1 MKLII
6 GNKNYSSWSLRAW
19 LLMRHFD
26 VDFSEQYIRLFSDKM
41 MEQMTG
47 LCPNYKV
54 PVLIGEN
61 KNALAHTKAL
71 KIWDSLAICEYVNE
85 KYLDD
90 KAWPENIEQR
100 AIARSMCAEMHAGFF
115 NFRQELPMNCRR
127 TPATIVYSLET
138 QQEINRIISL
148 LQECLLTRAQK
159 GEGFLFGKFSI
170 ADAYYM
176 PVVSRFTSYQ
186 IVVPDDIK
194 QYMELMLTL
203 PAYQQWKALAE
214 QEVEVIES
222 GEV

>member
-19 LLMRHFD
+19 LLMRQFD
-26 VDFSEQYIRLFSDKM
+26 VEFSQQYIRLFANDMVK
-41 MEQMTG
+41 QMTG

-54 PVLIGEN
+54 PVLIDSREAELGN
-61 KNALAHTKAL
+61 SATIT
-71 KIWDSLAICEYVNE
+71 IWDSLAICEYVNE
-85 KYLDD
+85 EYLDG
-90 KAWPENIEQR
+90 KAWPSNIKQR
-100 AIARSMCAEMHAGFF
+100 AIARSICAEMHAGFF
-115 NFRQELPMNCRR
+115 NLRQELPMNCRR
-127 TPATIVYSLET
+127 PPATIAYSSET

-148 LQECLLTRAQK
+148 LQECLQARSK
-159 GEGFLFGKFSI
+159 NNDGFLFGKFSI

-176 PVVSRFTSYQ
+176 PVISRFISYK
-186 IVVPDDIK
+186 ITLPDDIK

-203 PAYQQWKALAE
+203 PAYRQWKALAE

>member
-19 LLMRHFD
+19 LLMRQFN
-26 VDFSEQYIRLFSDKM
+26 VDFSQQYIRLFTNDM
-41 MEQMTG
+41 IENMTG

-54 PVLIGEN
+54 PVLIDN
-61 KNALAHTKAL
+61 RKNELGHCSVI

-85 KYLDD
+85 QYLDG
-90 KAWPENIEQR
+90 KAWPKCIEQR
-100 AIARSMCAEMHAGFF
+100 ATARSICAEMHAGFL

-127 TPATIVYSLET
+127 HPAAIAYSPET
-138 QQEINRIISL
+138 QQEINRIIAL
-148 LQECLLTRAQK
+148 LQECLQACTTNN
-159 GEGFLFGKFSI
+159 EGFLFGKFSI

-176 PVVSRFTSYQ
+176 PVVARFTSYQ
-186 IVVPDDIK
+186 IIVPEDIK

-203 PAYQQWKALAE
+203 PAYQQWQVLAE

>member
-54 PVLIGEN
+54 PVLIDEN
-61 KNALAHTKAL
+61 QHELADSKAI

-85 KYLDD
+85 QYLEG
-90 KAWPENIEQR
+90 KAWPTHAEQR
-100 AIARSMCAEMHAGFF
+100 AIARSICAEMHAGFF

-159 GEGFLFGKFSI
+159 GKVFLFGKFSI